1 MNNSSQI
8 HSAKPEDIFT
18 ELPFGEQI
26 LLWGVR
32 IWVNGHKNNSNIQT
46 LLRSAYTYAGVP
58 RAHAGL
64 ETMME
69 MITTAGC
76 GVMDVRCPSCSKISY
91 DEHRLMAAIAAWQ
104 HGKGPYDGDIFLQC
118 WAKPAILRI
127 LRPVARMLAE
137 ALKEGGVVIRPR
149 PWSLHQISNES
160 QSINSDLHSVTIH

>member
-58 RAHAGL
+58 KAHAGL

-76 GVMDVRCPSCSKISY
+76 GVMEVRCPSCSKISY
-91 DEHRLMAAIAAWQ
+91 DEHRLTSRRPLRHIRLFFARKERKKSKQPSLLCLM
-104 HGKGPYDGDIFLQC
+104 
-118 WAKPAILRI
+118 PASCMIL
-127 LRPVARMLAE
+127 
-137 ALKEGGVVIRPR
+137 
-149 PWSLHQISNES
+149 
-160 QSINSDLHSVTIH
+160 